1 MDVRTLPGRSDDLST
16 EHAWTKGRN
25 MEDNHDDYISE
36 TQRSAARSAV
46 AIRAQFLA
54 LKAVGF
60 SDDESM
66 ELVEAMMANAVRRDE

>member
-1 MDVRTLPGRSDDLST
+1 
-16 EHAWTKGRN
+16 

-36 TQRSAARSAV
+36 TQQSAARSAV

-66 ELVEAMMANAVRRDE
+66 ELVEAMMANAVKRDE